1 VIGPLL
7 AERLSLPFIDR
18 AIPAAVA
25 SELAISF
32 EEALAHDDRS
42 SYGVA
47 RVLAMM
53 SQAATLYG
61 VQRLDSSD
69 TEVAA
74 ELLKLTTELVL
85 WRLAATTGGVVLGR
99 ASTIVLAQYP
109 NAFRVRLDGPVEAR
123 VRWAMTYEQLDEA
136 AARRAQRETD
146 RLRAAYVRHLYGTA
160 TTDPSHFHLYV
171 DVTAIDIGACVDL
184 LEEWVRRRQPIG
196 ATSSDK
202 D

>member
-1 VIGPLL
+1 MWWICRPYIL
-7 AERLSLPFIDR
+7 ARKSRLIHSLPR
-18 AIPAAVA
+18 
-25 SELAISF
+25 SEACGGPSGRKSR
-32 EEALAHDDRS
+32 RS
-42 SYGVA
+42 PV
-47 RVLAMM
+47 
-53 SQAATLYG
+53 
-61 VQRLDSSD
+61 
-69 TEVAA
+69 
-74 ELLKLTTELVL
+74 
-85 WRLAATTGGVVLGR
+85 GR

>member
-1 VIGPLL
+1 MIGPLL

-85 WRLAATTGGVVLGR
+85 WRLAATTGGVVLGPDFGATF
-99 ASTIVLAQYP
+99 ASSQV
-109 NAFRVRLDGPVEAR
+109 DGS
-123 VRWAMTYEQLDEA
+123 
-136 AARRAQRETD
+136 AARKC
-146 RLRAAYVRHLYGTA
+146 
-160 TTDPSHFHLYV
+160 FHY
-171 DVTAIDIGACVDL
+171 
-184 LEEWVRRRQPIG
+184 P
-196 ATSSDK
+196 
-202 D
+202 